1 MNTITVLLHTL
12 AAKISVGEGGEVKN
26 VPKLEAGNVLTGVLT
41 TVYFVAG
48 VTAVIAIIIGGIMY
62 ATSQGDSSKVQ
73 QAKNM
78 ILYAVIG
85 LVFVIMAFLITQFV
99 ITRVNA

>member
-1 MNTITVLLHTL
+1 MNTLTALLYTFS
-12 AAKISVGEGGEVKN
+12 AKISIGSGGDVKN
-26 VPKLEAGNVLTGVLT
+26 VPKLEANNVLTGVLT
-41 TVYFVAG
+41 TVYYVAG
-48 VTAVIAIIIGGIMY
+48 ITAVIVIIVGGIMY
-62 ATSQGDSSKVQ
+62 ATSQGDSGKVQ

-85 LVFVIMAFLITQFV
+85 LIFVIMAFLITQFV